1 MQHIH
6 SPTPTPMHTHT
17 HTHTHSRT
25 RTHTP
30 LPHLVAKASR
40 GAVHELTAVPT
51 AHLQSTTAQLTLHT
65 TSSEDG
71 KDKYYGTSI
80 LMHGVS
86 LKCVRTIVFSFIPHT
101 IFLITETK
109 SPHLLLSPMSKPGQS
124 PGASPTHT
132 GQLSMN
138 IIFDRLRELE
148 LEGASFQLAVCIF
161 LASVL
166 HYQLHDVGY

>member
-1 MQHIH
+1 MYVCMHAYIH
-6 SPTPTPMHTHT
+6 NATHSLTHT
-17 HTHTHSRT
+17 H
-25 RTHTP
+25 THTP

-71 KDKYYGTSI
+71 KDNYYRTSI
-80 LMHGVS
+80 LMHGDS
-86 LKCVRTIVFSFIPHT
+86 LKCVHTIVFSFIPRT
-101 IFLITETK
+101 IFLITEAK

-132 GQLSMN
+132 GQL

-148 LEGASFQLAVCIF
+148 LESASFQLAVAFSWHQCFIINF
-161 LASVL
+161 MT
-166 HYQLHDVGY
+166 